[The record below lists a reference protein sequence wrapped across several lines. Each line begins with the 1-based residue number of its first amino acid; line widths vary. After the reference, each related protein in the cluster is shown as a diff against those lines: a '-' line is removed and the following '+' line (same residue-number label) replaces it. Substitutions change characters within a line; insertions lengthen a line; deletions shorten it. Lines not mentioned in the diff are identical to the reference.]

1 MNNQPTPEQLIER
14 IREMNMTP
22 EEKRQAD
29 ARKLGEAIGKV
40 LAGIIILLL
49 APTIIW
55 AILIWIFGLNIAWL
69 KVFGAYFIFNFLK
82 NIVVHSFKNN

>member
-1 MNNQPTPEQLIER
+1 
-14 IREMNMTP
+14 MTP

-40 LAGIIILLL
+40 VAGIIILLL

-55 AILIWIFGLNIAWL
+55 AILVWIFGLNIAWL